1 MKKKA
6 DWQSDLFAYI
16 EEVYNKPFEWAKWD
30 CCKFSD
36 ACIKVMTGKSLIPK
50 TLKWKDEES
59 AMKAIKEYGGTL
71 GKAIDKAAK
80 AQNLKNVTPVFMQCG
95 DLVIWK
101 EESEM
106 CGIYNG
112 INILCPSDD
121 GLAVKPTEL
130 ALRGWR
136 IDG

>member
-6 DWQSDLFAYI
+6 DWQPLFFEFVETNYQ
-16 EEVYNKPFEWAKWD
+16 KPFSWGKWD

-36 ACIKVMTGKSLIPK
+36 ACIKAITGKSLIPK
-50 TLKWKDEES
+50 ELKWKDEES
-59 AMKAIKEYGGTL
+59 AMKAIKSYGGSL

-80 AQNLKNVTPVFMQCG
+80 AQSLTKVGKVFLQCG

-106 CGIYNG
+106 CGMYDG
-112 INILCPSDD
+112 QAILCPSDE
-121 GLAVKPTEL
+121 GIALKPTDL
-130 ALRGWR
+130 ALHGWR

>member
-1 MKKKA
+1 
-6 DWQSDLFAYI
+6 
-16 EEVYNKPFEWAKWD
+16 
-30 CCKFSD
+30 
-36 ACIKVMTGKSLIPK
+36 MTGKSLIPK
-50 TLKWKDEES
+50 SLKWKDEET
-59 AMKAIKEYGGTL
+59 AMKSIKEYGGTL
-71 GKAIDKAAK
+71 GKSLDKAAK
-80 AQNLKNVTPVFMQCG
+80 AQNLTKIKPVFLQCG

-112 INILCPSDD
+112 TNILCPSDD
-121 GLAVKPTEL
+121 GLAVKSTEL

>member
-6 DWQSDLFAYI
+6 DWQPLFFEFVETNYQ
-16 EEVYNKPFEWAKWD
+16 KPFSWGKWD

-36 ACIKVMTGKSLIPK
+36 ACIKAITGKSLIPK
-50 TLKWKDEES
+50 ELKWKDEES
-59 AMKAIKEYGGTL
+59 AMKAIKSYGGSL

-80 AQNLKNVTPVFMQCG
+80 AQSLTKVGKVFLQCG

-106 CGIYNG
+106 CGMYDG
-112 INILCPSDD
+112 QAILCPSDD
-121 GLAVKPTEL
+121 GIALKPTDL
-130 ALRGWR
+130 ALHGWR